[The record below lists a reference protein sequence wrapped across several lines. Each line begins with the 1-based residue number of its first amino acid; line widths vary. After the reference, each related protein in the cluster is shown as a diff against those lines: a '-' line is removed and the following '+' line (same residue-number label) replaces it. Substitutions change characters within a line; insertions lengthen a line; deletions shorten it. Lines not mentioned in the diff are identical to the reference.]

1 MGIKAAELEAISSSS
16 TNAVAV
22 IVPSDKLPNCTVPF
36 EVTFLTVAMSL
47 SALRTTALLAAA
59 VPAVM
64 PSNISSSASVS
75 TALPMPIEVVA
86 VKVPPETIVPET
98 SRLPFKSTVVAAIC
112 ISVSAT
118 RSSCPSAEEW
128 I

>member
-36 EVTFLTVAMSL
+36 EVTFLTVAISL
-47 SALRTTALLAAA
+47 LASKTTALLAAA

-98 SRLPFKSTVVAAIC
+98 SRLPFTSIVVAAIC